1 MRPLIVI
8 SGPTAVGKTDCAIWL
23 AEKLHGEIVSAD
35 SMQVYKYMDI
45 GTAKPSLEQQQ
56 RVKHHLIDIVNPDR
70 DFSVADYQVL
80 FDRTVDSLL
89 RSEKIPVVTGGT
101 GLYIRACLRS
111 YAFTDPGADPEIRR
125 QLRDEA
131 ANAGDIDY
139 LYRQLKQVDPET
151 AVKIHPH
158 DSHRLIRALEVYRRT
173 GTPFSKLQA
182 EQEQEQQQQKSPSK
196 YPAIFLFLDRDRDE
210 LYQRIEARVDI
221 MLQMGLVEEVKSLL
235 EKGYSPELK
244 AMQSLGYHQ
253 ISQFLENRI
262 SLAEAKAQI
271 KQKTRNYAKRQL
283 TWFRKEPVDLW
294 YHISGSNEEFFGEI
308 LNYIEGRLKQDV
320 E

>member
-1 MRPLIVI
+1 MKPLIVI
-8 SGPTAVGKTDCAIWL
+8 AGPTAVGKTDCAIWL
-23 AEKLHGEIVSAD
+23 AERLHGEIVSAD
-35 SMQVYKYMDI
+35 SMQVFKYMDI

-56 RVKHHLIDIVNPDR
+56 RVKHHLIDIVDPDQ
-70 DFSVADYQVL
+70 DFSVADYQDL
-80 FDRTVDSLL
+80 FDRTVNSLL
-89 RSEKIPVVTGGT
+89 RDNKIAVVTGGT

-111 YAFTDPGADPEIRR
+111 YAFIDPGADPEIRR

-131 ANAGDIDY
+131 ENAGDTDY
-139 LYRQLKQVDPET
+139 LYRQLMQVDPET
-151 AVKIHPH
+151 AIKVHPH

-182 EQEQEQQQQKSPSK
+182 EQQRSTSK
-196 YPAIFLFLDRDRDE
+196 YATIFLFLDRDRDE
-210 LYQRIEARVDI
+210 LYQRIEARVDV
-221 MLQMGLVEEVKSLL
+221 MFQMGFINEVKGLF

-244 AMQSLGYHQ
+244 AMQSLGYQQ
-253 ISQFLENRI
+253 ISQFLKNRI
-262 SLAEAKAQI
+262 SLAEAEALI